1 MTPTVA
7 FVSFRLGLADGVSVV
22 AETWMRHFTELGF
35 AVRTV
40 AGEGPVDFTVPE
52 LALGAG
58 GVPDRSALV
67 AALGDADVVVAEN
80 LLTIPLRLE
89 ASLAVADVLSGRPAV
104 LHHHDPP
111 WQRAHLAHVT
121 ELPPTDPAW
130 EHVVINELTRA
141 EFAARAIRATTIH
154 NGFDV
159 DPVPGDR
166 ESTRRALGL
175 PPGRVLALHP
185 VRAIPRKR
193 VDVALA
199 VCERIGA
206 TYWLVGAPE
215 DGFGPE
221 LERLLAATTAEVRRH
236 PAPNMADAYAAC
248 DLVLFPSSWEGFGN
262 PPVEAAIR
270 RRPAV
275 VGDYPVARELRSYGF
290 RWFRP
295 AVDEADLVAFL
306 ARPDRELLDHN
317 QAVARRHFSTAVVAG
332 RLQRLLAARGWW
344 RPAPVST

>member
-1 MTPTVA
+1 MPPTVA
-7 FVSFRLGLADGVSVV
+7 FVSFRLGLTDGVSVV
-22 AETWMRHFTELGF
+22 AQSWMRHFADLGF

-40 AGEGPVDFTVPE
+40 AGEGPVDVAIPE
-52 LALGAG
+52 LALAATGAPQPS
-58 GVPDRSALV
+58 VLE
-67 AALGDADVVVAEN
+67 AALDGTDLVVVEN
-80 LLTIPLRLE
+80 ALTIPLRVE
-89 ASLAVADVLSGRPAV
+89 ASLMLAEVLAGRPAV

-111 WQRAHLAHVT
+111 WQRPHLAHVT
-121 ELPPTDPAW
+121 DLPPRDPAW
-130 EHVVINELTRA
+130 EHVVINHMTRA
-141 EFAARAIRATTIH
+141 EFAARGIAATTIH

-159 DPVPGDR
+159 DPDAGNR
-166 ESTRRALGL
+166 EATRRALGVEQA
-175 PPGRVLALHP
+175 RILALHP

-206 TYWLVGAPE
+206 TYWLVGEPE

-221 LERLLAATTAEVRRH
+221 LERLLDATTAEVRRD
-236 PAPNMADAYAAC
+236 PASDMADAYAAC

-275 VGDYPVARELRSYGF
+275 VGDYPVATELRRYGF

-295 AVDEADLVAFL
+295 GIDEAVLTAFL
-306 ARPDRELLDHN
+306 ARPDEALLDHN
-317 QAVARRHFSTAVVAG
+317 QAVARRHFSQSVVAE
-332 RLQRLLAARGWW
+332 RLQRLLTARGWW
-344 RPAPVST
+344 RSVPVST